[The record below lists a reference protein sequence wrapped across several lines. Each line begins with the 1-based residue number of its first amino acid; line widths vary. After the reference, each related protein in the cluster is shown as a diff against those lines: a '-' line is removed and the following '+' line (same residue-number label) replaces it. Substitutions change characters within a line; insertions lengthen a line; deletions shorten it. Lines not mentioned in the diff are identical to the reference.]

1 MQHSVLKTTTTNQQ
15 TPKIN
20 YIMKIKLLPILIA
33 VAVALA
39 FTSCDE
45 KKSRSHDDSSDSS
58 KSEQVDEEE
67 AEGEVEYE
75 VKEIHPTGDIDKD
88 AEALTQNVIAFYKK
102 INTQEDALNIQK
114 EFTEIQKEFQEFYKK
129 KGQDKDFNTAY
140 FKMMQDPKYAKDIK
154 EGQQKIM
161 KFVNEALKSVEN
173 K

>member
-1 MQHSVLKTTTTNQQ
+1 MKFKFLS
-15 TPKIN
+15 I
-20 YIMKIKLLPILIA
+20 IMA

-39 FTSCDE
+39 FTSCDS
-45 KKSRSHDDSSDSS
+45 KKNRSHDDSSDSDKS

>member
-1 MQHSVLKTTTTNQQ
+1 
-15 TPKIN
+15 
-20 YIMKIKLLPILIA
+20 MKFKLLSILMA

-39 FTSCDE
+39 FTSCDS
-45 KKSRSHDDSSDSS
+45 KKSRSHDDSSDNS
-58 KSEQVDEEE
+58 KSEKVDKGDVED
-67 AEGEVEYE
+67 EVEYE

>member
-1 MQHSVLKTTTTNQQ
+1 
-15 TPKIN
+15 
-20 YIMKIKLLPILIA
+20 MKIKLLSILMAITL
-33 VAVALA
+33 ALA
-39 FTSCDE
+39 FTSCDS
-45 KKSRSHDDSSDSS
+45 KKNRSHDDNSDSS
-58 KSEQVDEEE
+58 KREKVDKEDMED
-67 AEGEVEYE
+67 EVEYE

-114 EFTEIQKEFQEFYKK
+114 EFTEIQKDFQEFYKK

>member
-1 MQHSVLKTTTTNQQ
+1 MAITL
-15 TPKIN
+15 
-20 YIMKIKLLPILIA
+20 
-33 VAVALA
+33 ALA
-39 FTSCDE
+39 FTSCDS
-45 KKSRSHDDSSDSS
+45 KKSRSQDDRSDSS
-58 KSEQVDEEE
+58 KSEKVDKEDVED
-67 AEGEVEYE
+67 EVKYE

>member
-1 MQHSVLKTTTTNQQ
+1 
-15 TPKIN
+15 
-20 YIMKIKLLPILIA
+20 MKIKLLSILMA

-58 KSEQVDEEE
+58 KSEQVDEDE

-102 INTQEDALNIQK
+102 VNSKEDALNIQK
-114 EFTEIQKEFQEFYKK
+114 EFTEIQKEFQDFYKN
-129 KGQDKDFNTAY
+129 KGKDKDFNTAY

-161 KFVNEALKSVEN
+161 EFVSEALKDIE
-173 K
+173 KK

>member
-1 MQHSVLKTTTTNQQ
+1 MAITL
-15 TPKIN
+15 
-20 YIMKIKLLPILIA
+20 
-33 VAVALA
+33 ALA
-39 FTSCDE
+39 FTSCDS
-45 KKSRSHDDSSDSS
+45 KKSRSYDDSSDSDKS
-58 KSEQVDEEE
+58 KSEKVDKEDVEDE
-67 AEGEVEYE
+67 VEYEVEYE

-88 AEALTQNVIAFYKK
+88 AEVLTQNVIAFYKK

>member
-1 MQHSVLKTTTTNQQ
+1 MQHSFLKTTTTNQQ
-15 TPKIN
+15 TPKN
-20 YIMKIKLLPILIA
+20 HYIMKIKLLSILMAITL
-33 VAVALA
+33 ALA
-39 FTSCDE
+39 FTSCDS

-58 KSEQVDEEE
+58 KSEKVDKEDVED
-67 AEGEVEYE
+67 EVEYE

>member
-1 MQHSVLKTTTTNQQ
+1 MPNAVVSITVLDIFNGGKEMT
-15 TPKIN
+15 
-20 YIMKIKLLPILIA
+20 IKEFCKYYANPN
-33 VAVALA
+33 
-39 FTSCDE
+39 
-45 KKSRSHDDSSDSS
+45 
-58 KSEQVDEEE
+58 EE
-67 AEGEVEYE
+67 ALKEDVEDEVEYE
-75 VKEIHPTGDIDKD
+75 VKEIHPTGDINKD

-161 KFVNEALKSVEN
+161 KFVSETLKSVDN

>member
-1 MQHSVLKTTTTNQQ
+1 
-15 TPKIN
+15 
-20 YIMKIKLLPILIA
+20 MKFKLLSILMA

-39 FTSCDE
+39 FTSCDS
-45 KKSRSHDDSSDSS
+45 KKSRSHDDDSDKN
-58 KSEQVDEEE
+58 KSEKVDKEDVED
-67 AEGEVEYE
+67 GVEYE
-75 VKEIHPTGDIDKD
+75 VKDIHPTGDIDKD

-129 KGQDKDFNTAY
+129 KGEDKDFNTAY

>member
-1 MQHSVLKTTTTNQQ
+1 
-15 TPKIN
+15 
-20 YIMKIKLLPILIA
+20 MKIKLLSILMAITL
-33 VAVALA
+33 ALA
-39 FTSCDE
+39 FTSCDS

-58 KSEQVDEEE
+58 KSEKVDKEDVED
-67 AEGEVEYE
+67 EVEYE

>member
-1 MQHSVLKTTTTNQQ
+1 
-15 TPKIN
+15 
-20 YIMKIKLLPILIA
+20 MKFKLLSILMA

-58 KSEQVDEEE
+58 KSEQVDEV
-67 AEGEVEYE
+67 EGEVEYE
-75 VKEIHPTGDIDKD
+75 VKDIHPTGDIDKD

>member
-1 MQHSVLKTTTTNQQ
+1 
-15 TPKIN
+15 
-20 YIMKIKLLPILIA
+20 MKIKLLSILMAIA
-33 VAVALA
+33 LALA

-58 KSEQVDEEE
+58 KSEKVDKEDVED
-67 AEGEVEYE
+67 EVEYE

-129 KGQDKDFNTAY
+129 KGEDKDFNTAY

>member
-1 MQHSVLKTTTTNQQ
+1 MQHSFLKTTTTNQQ
-15 TPKIN
+15 TPKN
-20 YIMKIKLLPILIA
+20 HYIMKIKLLSILMAITL
-33 VAVALA
+33 ALA
-39 FTSCDE
+39 FTSCDS

-58 KSEQVDEEE
+58 KSEKVDKEDVED
-67 AEGEVEYE
+67 EVEYE

-129 KGQDKDFNTAY
+129 KGEDKDFNTAY

>member
-1 MQHSVLKTTTTNQQ
+1 MAITL
-15 TPKIN
+15 
-20 YIMKIKLLPILIA
+20 
-33 VAVALA
+33 ALA
-39 FTSCDE
+39 FTSCDS
-45 KKSRSHDDSSDSS
+45 KKSRSHDDDSDKN
-58 KSEQVDEEE
+58 KSEKVDKEDVED
-67 AEGEVEYE
+67 EVEYE

-129 KGQDKDFNTAY
+129 KGEDKDFNTAY

-161 KFVNEALKSVEN
+161 KFVNETLKSVEN

>member
-1 MQHSVLKTTTTNQQ
+1 
-15 TPKIN
+15 
-20 YIMKIKLLPILIA
+20 MKFKFLSILMA
-33 VAVALA
+33 VTVALA
-39 FTSCDE
+39 FTSCDS
-45 KKSRSHDDSSDSS
+45 KKNRSHDDSSDSS
-58 KSEQVDEEE
+58 KSEKVDKEDVED
-67 AEGEVEYE
+67 EVVYE

-129 KGQDKDFNTAY
+129 KGEDKDFNTAY

-161 KFVNEALKSVEN
+161 KFVNEALKSVDN